1 MIMWLRRKIVLV
13 FLCLFVLF
21 VTSVFADT
29 ESKIYPKFTL
39 ESGVTYLGLFD
50 VKTNTEAFLG
60 VPFAEPP
67 IGNLRW
73 LPPKSIQDT
82 EEIKLA
88 KNFAPACFQG
98 THITDWYKDVAE
110 GFGGNPDEILAP
122 DVSED
127 CLYLNIW
134 RPAKLKDREK
144 IPVIIYIHGGSNKG
158 GWSYEPNYIGRE
170 LAKHGIVVVTIAY
183 RLGVFGYFS
192 HPNLTHSNFGLLDQI
207 QAIKWINDN
216 ADRLNID
223 KSRIVVM
230 GESAGANSID
240 FLVSSPLS
248 KHLFTRIIHQSGGS
262 SITGR
267 AKRSEHLLLGERL
280 GMKVS
285 EGSEIDPIEKLK
297 NLPAKEILTIS
308 SAIYDG
314 NIFEPVVDLSLIH
327 I

>member
-21 VTSVFADT
+21 VTSVFAGT

-67 IGNLRW
+67 IGDLRW
-73 LPPKSIQDT
+73 LPPKSTQDT
-82 EEIKLA
+82 EEIKSA

-122 DVSED
+122 EVSED

-134 RPAKLKDREK
+134 RPAKLKESEK

-192 HPNLTHSNFGLLDQI
+192 HPNLTH
-207 QAIKWINDN
+207 
-216 ADRLNID
+216 
-223 KSRIVVM
+223 
-230 GESAGANSID
+230 
-240 FLVSSPLS
+240 
-248 KHLFTRIIHQSGGS
+248 
-262 SITGR
+262 
-267 AKRSEHLLLGERL
+267 
-280 GMKVS
+280 
-285 EGSEIDPIEKLK
+285 
-297 NLPAKEILTIS
+297 
-308 SAIYDG
+308 
-314 NIFEPVVDLSLIH
+314 
-327 I
+327 